1 MDRTVLVTAEHLT
14 KQYGKGE
21 TAVRALDDISLQV
34 YRGEFVA
41 VTGESGSGKTTL
53 LNMLGA
59 LDTPTEGSIEVNG
72 VDLRNSH
79 DNQLSM
85 YRRRNIGFIFQF
97 YNLIPVLNTEENV
110 VLPLSL
116 DNKTA
121 DMAYLSELL
130 EMLGLADR
138 RYHFPHQL
146 SGGQQQRVSIVR
158 ALITKPVLILADEP
172 TGNLDSKNSRE
183 VVSMLKASIRKYNQ
197 TLILITHDG
206 RVAAHA
212 DRVIRMEDGRI
223 VSDEVQ

>member
-1 MDRTVLVTAEHLT
+1 MRV
-14 KQYGKGE
+14 GG
-21 TAVRALDDISLQV
+21 RARPHRKSV
-34 YRGEFVA
+34 SYSAAGEFVA

-72 VDLRNSH
+72 VDLRKSH
-79 DNQLSM
+79 DTQLSM

-116 DNKTA
+116 DNKSA

-146 SGGQQQRVSIVR
+146 SGGQQQRVSIGR